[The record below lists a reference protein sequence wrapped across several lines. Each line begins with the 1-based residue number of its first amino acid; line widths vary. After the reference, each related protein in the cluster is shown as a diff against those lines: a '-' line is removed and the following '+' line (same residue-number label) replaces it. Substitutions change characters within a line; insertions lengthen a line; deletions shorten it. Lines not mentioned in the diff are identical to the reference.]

1 MLAQLKFVMTI
12 DDTTSDSK
20 TWFDAGAGVARQSE
34 VTAGTIITMELNM
47 PDEDTGEMVGFDM
60 DMALD
65 QVITYRLISGPTA

>member
-1 MLAQLKFVMTI
+1 
-12 DDTTSDSK
+12 
-20 TWFDAGAGVARQSE
+20 
-34 VTAGTIITMELNM
+34 MELNM